1 MSVKPKKHAGGRPI
15 AVTPDVLRKL
25 EEAFLVGAS
34 DEQACLYADIGTR
47 TLYDYCEANPE
58 FSQRKEILKHQPRLQ
73 AKINVAAAVRSKD
86 VDVSKWLLDRTDKD
100 FATKTKTE
108 VTGADGQ
115 PLVPAEGLAA
125 LVNTLRSKRS

>member
-1 MSVKPKKHAGGRPI
+1 M
-15 AVTPDVLRKL
+15 TPDVLQKL

-34 DEQACLYADIGTR
+34 DEQACLYADIAVR
-47 TLYDYCEANPE
+47 TLHYYCEANPD
-58 FSQRKEILKHQPRLQ
+58 FLQRKELLKHQPRLQ
-73 AKINVAAAVRSKD
+73 AKINVTAAIKAKD

-115 PLVPAEGLAA
+115 PLIPAEGLAA